1 MIIWW
6 YRNKRAWCRN
16 FRISKKDLQ
25 GKEVESMQMISY
37 DIHWGGVR
45 GIQSPGEVTETKAS
59 FVHFFPGH
67 PTACPK
73 SLFPDLAKDCKWQPT
88 LGDTTET
95 ATKTMT
101 CTCTKGT
108 NDTYLDMIN
117 NISFLPESSKGVK
130 FVPLNHQKQTWGW
143 NLIPLESHGES
154 RYTVY
159 VCFSLLKTVC
169 NYQQNARRTFWQA
182 SLHLGD
188 LKTSRQQS
196 RAAVYWCC
204 KECASAS
211 MNTKF
216 LHGGGDQIS
225 TSEMLWYVNTYKY
238 MVAINI
244 KNTFEL
250 QELHLDVKR
259 KRLYSWAMRFSQ
271 CFIHP
276 YTFNSSP
283 MSHKIY
289 DIFSFFGM

>member
-1 MIIWW
+1 
-6 YRNKRAWCRN
+6 
-16 FRISKKDLQ
+16 
-25 GKEVESMQMISY
+25 MISY
-37 DIHWGGVR
+37 DIHCGGVR

-59 FVHFFPGH
+59 FVHFFSGH
-67 PTACPK
+67 PTACHT
-73 SLFPDLAKDCKWQPT
+73 SLSPDLAKDCKWQPT
-88 LGDTTET
+88 LGDKTET

-117 NISFLPESSKGVK
+117 NMSFLPESSKGLK

-216 LHGGGDQIS
+216 LNDGGDQIS
-225 TSEMLWYVNTYKY
+225 MQRRLWTLHFWNALVCKYVYIY
-238 MVAINI
+238 I
-244 KNTFEL
+244 
-250 QELHLDVKR
+250 
-259 KRLYSWAMRFSQ
+259 Y
-271 CFIHP
+271 
-276 YTFNSSP
+276 
-283 MSHKIY
+283 IY
-289 DIFSFFGM
+289 DMYGCNKHQEHFWIARTSLRCQKKEVI